1 MQKNTN
7 TESPLLDTEDWEIA
21 FTPYSENHRH
31 ALVLGYNLMILKS
44 YLVADPY
51 MIQEAIESLD
61 HAFEALF
68 QYTEFHEVSYALFVK
83 LAGGKLSHD
92 EEKMLNALGV
102 KF

>member
-7 TESPLLDTEDWEIA
+7 TESPLLDTEDWEVA
-21 FTPYSENHRH
+21 FTPYAQDHRS
-31 ALVLGYNLMILKS
+31 ALVLGYNFMILKS
-44 YLVADPY
+44 YLLAEPLMV
-51 MIQEAIESLD
+51 QEAIQSIDL
-61 HAFEALF
+61 AFEPLF
-68 QYTEFHEVSYALFVK
+68 QHTEFHEVSYALFMK